1 MCDSITIG
9 GNVSIQIS
17 GGGASVQ
24 DIQSGLATAAAL
36 AALATSV
43 AGREQAISVNAPNH
57 IAVTADMTSAT
68 WNAVATPTARVWVST
83 DAGITAGGGFSL
95 IGLGGMISISR
106 EHGADLAWYAIAEA
120 AGGSVQVS
128 EGAYR

>member
-1 MCDSITIG
+1 MNKVSVGTVVAAVVAADSDRT
-9 GNVSIQIS
+9 S
-17 GGGASVQ
+17 
-24 DIQSGLATAAAL
+24 LALQHTG
-36 AALATSV
+36 T
-43 AGREQAISVNAPNH
+43 
-57 IAVTADMTSAT
+57 
-68 WNAVATPTARVWVST
+68 ATPTARVWVST

-95 IGLGGMISISR
+95 IGLGTMISISR